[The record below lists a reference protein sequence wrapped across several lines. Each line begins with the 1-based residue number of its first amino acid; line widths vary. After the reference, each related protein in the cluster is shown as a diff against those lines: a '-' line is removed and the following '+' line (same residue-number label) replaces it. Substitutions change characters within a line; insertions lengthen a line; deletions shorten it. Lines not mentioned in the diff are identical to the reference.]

1 MGARMHN
8 RLRLLKLTTALLYF
22 GPLLAGL
29 MGQGWGMVLAF
40 TAVFLTWS
48 VIIRPHLWPRSV
60 SDLGRSDSFVPL
72 ATLVTTQLLLVIAC
86 FAAGRGLGGVLAVKP
101 DLPPYLPLALSFVAV
116 PVSRL
121 IWTPQ
126 VMAENV
132 GFDPIQHDAAAMAD
146 DPAAL
151 ASEFLARVRAL
162 PDDVAEDVIQSHLTA
177 ISAHLDPVLIRK
189 ALGDAVAQ
197 GAAGRAI
204 TKALIVHATDP
215 ADSDLMAGS
224 AYPAQA
230 FAAARSDPELLGL
243 FARRCTLALGHDADL
258 AADCPSAEA
267 VAGAA
272 RDCRDPTIAA
282 ELNRLGG
289 LLG

>member
-1 MGARMHN
+1 MHN
-8 RLRLLKLTTALLYF
+8 RLRLLKLATALLYF

-40 TAVFLTWS
+40 TTVFLIWS
-48 VIIRPHLWPRSV
+48 LIIRPHLWPRSV
-60 SDLGRSDSFVPL
+60 SDLGRSDSFVSL

-86 FAAGRGLGGVLAVKP
+86 FAVGRGIGGVLAVKP
-101 DLPPYLPLALSFVAV
+101 TLPPYLPLALSFLSV
-116 PVSRL
+116 PLSRL
-121 IWTPQ
+121 IWNPR

-132 GFDPIQHDAAAMAD
+132 GFDPILHDPAATSE

-151 ASEFLARVRAL
+151 AGEMLAQVMAL
-162 PDDVAEDVIQSHLTA
+162 PDDVAEDVVQGHLTA
-177 ISAHLDPVLIRK
+177 ISAHLDPVVIRRT
-189 ALGDAVAQ
+189 LGDAVAR
-197 GAAGRAI
+197 GVASRASI
-204 TKALIVHATDP
+204 KALIVHATDP
-215 ADSDLMAGS
+215 ADSDLMSGS

-230 FAAARSDPELLGL
+230 FAAAGRDPELLGL

-258 AADCPSAEA
+258 VADCPSAEA
-267 VAGAA
+267 VSVAA
-272 RDCRDPTIAA
+272 RDCRDTTTAT